1 MTYTNDN
8 PGVVGIA
15 WIGAICTDLSQL
27 NYRSA
32 VVEYYGSNS
41 ETAEVGLIGC
51 SLPKRRYSLG
61 QSRGRKNKIQA
72 VSS

>member
-32 VVEYYGSNS
+32 IVEYYSSIS

-51 SLPKRRYSLG
+51 SLPKRRYSIG
-61 QSRGRKNKIQA
+61 CKIMVQT